1 MGIYVEPNHE
11 QRFHTWGEKLKLQRH
26 LKYLGV
32 VLDDIGRY
40 GKRVEMAKKKAEVGL
55 DSLPKMMANITGPQ
69 SKISEVLSGE
79 VQSNYGASVWAHAMR
94 VAKGWRARKG
104 QLR

>member
-1 MGIYVEPNHE
+1 
-11 QRFHTWGEKLKLQRH
+11 
-26 LKYLGV
+26 
-32 VLDDIGRY
+32 
-40 GKRVEMAKKKAEVGL
+40 MAKTKAEVGL
-55 DSLPKMMANITGPQ
+55 GSLPKMMANITGPQ

-94 VAKGWRARKG
+94 VAKGWIARKR